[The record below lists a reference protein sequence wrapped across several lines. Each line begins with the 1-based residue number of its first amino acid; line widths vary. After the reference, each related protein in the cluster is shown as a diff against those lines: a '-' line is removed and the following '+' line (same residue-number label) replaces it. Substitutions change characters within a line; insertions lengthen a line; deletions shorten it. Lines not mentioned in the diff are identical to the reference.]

1 MKTIVLIFA
10 LAAAAPAY
18 ATPLYPSGR
27 EAGDVVDELRR
38 NPHQDPDT
46 LRDVLWNGHARPYN
60 EPRYMPPRVTR
71 FGTPF
76 YQELPHYVRPRV
88 THFGS
93 PSYQTPFPAPSYT
106 PPPVTHFVTPEFSAP
121 SFTPSYMPPPVTNY
135 GTPFYQALP

>member
-1 MKTIVLIFA
+1 M
-10 LAAAAPAY
+10 PAY

-38 NPHQDPDT
+38 NRPHDPDT
-46 LRDVLWNGHARPYN
+46 LRDMLFNGHARPYN

-76 YQELPHYVRPRV
+76 YQELPAPHYVRPRA
-88 THFGS
+88 THL
-93 PSYQTPFPAPSYT
+93 
-106 PPPVTHFVTPEFSAP
+106 
-121 SFTPSYMPPPVTNY
+121 